1 MNSAREP
8 RAAIIGISGA
18 SLTDLEAQ
26 LLREFQPL
34 GVILFLRN
42 VQDRRQ
48 LRSLT
53 AAIRAC
59 LGRDDAPI
67 LIDQEGGRVQRLR
80 PPEWLD
86 YPPLAAVGS
95 VYDQDPA
102 AGLAFSEWLGAA
114 IGYDLAE
121 VGISVVCA
129 PVLDLLTPD
138 GHSVIGDRAFHRDPA
153 IVTRLAG
160 AMASGFRSAGVV
172 AILKH
177 IPGHGRATA
186 DSHHSLPVVATSLE
200 DLFSTDF
207 SPFREVTD
215 RDRAWAMT
223 AHIVYTAADGQQALT
238 LSAAAIDA
246 LVRRAIGFEGLVI
259 SDDLSMRALQGSLG
273 DLTRLALA
281 AGCDCVLQCS
291 GTLAESREVLAAARP
306 LTAQAVARLR
316 FSQVTAAERR
326 QFSHPESRA
335 TILADY
341 ARRFRLTLND
351 QHRDP
356 TA

>member
-1 MNSAREP
+1 MNSASEP
-8 RAAIIGISGA
+8 RAAIIGISGT
-18 SLTDLEAQ
+18 SLTAEEAQ

-48 LRSLT
+48 LRGLT

-80 PPEWLD
+80 PPEWLA

-95 VYDQDPA
+95 VYDQEPTS
-102 AGLAFSEWLGAA
+102 GLAFSEWLGAA
-114 IGYDLAE
+114 MGHDLAE

-129 PVLDLLTPD
+129 PVLDLFIPD
-138 GHSVIGDRAFHRDPA
+138 GHGVIGDRAFHRDPA

-160 AMASGFRSAGVV
+160 AMASGFRSAGVIP
-172 AILKH
+172 ILKH

-200 DLFSTDF
+200 ELLATDF
-207 SPFREVTD
+207 YPFREVPA
-215 RDRAWAMT
+215 RDSAWAMT
-223 AHIVYTAADGQQALT
+223 AHIVYAAADGQLALT
-238 LSAAAIDA
+238 LSPVAMEA
-246 LVRRAIGFEGLVI
+246 LVRRAIGFDGMVI
-259 SDDLSMRALQGSLG
+259 SDDLSMRALQGSLS
-273 DLTRLALA
+273 DLTRRALA

-291 GTLAESREVLAAARP
+291 GTLGESREVLAAARP

-316 FSQVTAAERR
+316 VSQIAAAERR
-326 QFSHPESRA
+326 EFSHPGGRA
-335 TILADY
+335 SILADY